1 MGIFRRPFQRLLPV
15 VTACS
20 LFVLLGASGSSIKV
34 PYETPISVHVRS
46 QLSSA
51 DAHVGDKVSIEV
63 VDDVA
68 INGFVVFAK
77 GADGSAEVSS
87 VTPAAANTPGQ
98 IELAV
103 KWLHCV
109 DGSKIGVTGQLSSTS
124 GGSSTTAASGPS
136 TSDVQNAINSAG
148 VNSAALNQ
156 AQNVLGR
163 VKNVFGSLTAHA
175 KGAEGAIG
183 PDRKFTVSVRNP
195 AGVVIVST
203 VKSTG
208 SDDSDVK

>member
-1 MGIFRRPFQRLLPV
+1 MRRFRHPFQRVLPV
-15 VTACS
+15 VTVCS

-51 DAHVGDKVSIEV
+51 DAHVGDKVAIEV

-68 INGFVVFAK
+68 VNGFVVFAK
-77 GADGSAEVSS
+77 GADGLAEVSS
-87 VTPAAANTPGQ
+87 VAPAAANTAGQ
-98 IELAV
+98 VELAV

-109 DGSKIGVTGQLSSTS
+109 DGSKIGVTGQLSSAS
-124 GGSSTTAASGPS
+124 GTPSTTAGSGAS

-148 VNSAALNQ
+148 INSNALNQ

-163 VKNVFGSLTAHA
+163 VKNVFGSLNAHA

-195 AGVVIVST
+195 SGVVIEST
-203 VKSTG
+203 LKATG